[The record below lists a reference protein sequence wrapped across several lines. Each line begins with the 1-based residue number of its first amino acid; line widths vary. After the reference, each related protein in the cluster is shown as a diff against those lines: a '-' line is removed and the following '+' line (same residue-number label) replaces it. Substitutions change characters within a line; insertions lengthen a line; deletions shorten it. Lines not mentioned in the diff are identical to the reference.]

1 MPARELLYLCWIL
14 GQKSNLKTPK
24 GVPTKALVPSKI
36 CKHGNYGLLN
46 TFDAFKFFVY
56 KLQCFQGSLRQKKN
70 VQRVSVLNLIEI
82 SKDFLIFMYMLLKIT
97 ATRFDSEPSSGT
109 QGRSVRPGEKVRWK
123 SSSMG
128 RSPWVLTLTGPFPN
142 GQANAGSSLGTK
154 NALYYCAQSANSFS
168 WVLFVSSYTTAI
180 ISPQLRGSF
189 TKLS

>member
-1 MPARELLYLCWIL
+1 MR
-14 GQKSNLKTPK
+14 
-24 GVPTKALVPSKI
+24 
-36 CKHGNYGLLN
+36 LN
-46 TFDAFKFFVY
+46 FLFISCDVFKDLWG
-56 KLQCFQGSLRQKKN
+56 KKKN

-97 ATRFDSEPSSGT
+97 ATRFDSEPSFET
-109 QGRSVRPGEKVRWK
+109 QGRSVRPGEKARWK

-128 RSPWVLTLTGPFPN
+128 GSPWVLTLTGPFPN
-142 GQANAGSSLGTK
+142 GQANAGSWLGTK

>member
-1 MPARELLYLCWIL
+1 M
-14 GQKSNLKTPK
+14 
-24 GVPTKALVPSKI
+24 
-36 CKHGNYGLLN
+36 LLN
-46 TFDAFKFFVY
+46 FLFISCNIFKDLWG
-56 KLQCFQGSLRQKKN
+56 KKKN

-97 ATRFDSEPSSGT
+97 ATRFDSEPSSET
-109 QGRSVRPGEKVRWK
+109 QGRSVRPGEKARWK

-128 RSPWVLTLTGPFPN
+128 GSSWVLTLTGPFPN

>member
-1 MPARELLYLCWIL
+1 M
-14 GQKSNLKTPK
+14 
-24 GVPTKALVPSKI
+24 
-36 CKHGNYGLLN
+36 LLN
-46 TFDAFKFFVY
+46 FLFISCDVFKDLWG
-56 KLQCFQGSLRQKKN
+56 KKKN

-97 ATRFDSEPSSGT
+97 ATRFDSEPSSET
-109 QGRSVRPGEKVRWK
+109 QGRSVRPGEKARWK
-123 SSSMG
+123 ASSMG
-128 RSPWVLTLTGPFPN
+128 GSPWVLTLTGPFPN

>member
-1 MPARELLYLCWIL
+1 M
-14 GQKSNLKTPK
+14 
-24 GVPTKALVPSKI
+24 
-36 CKHGNYGLLN
+36 LLN
-46 TFDAFKFFVY
+46 FLFISCDVFKDLWG
-56 KLQCFQGSLRQKKN
+56 KKKN

-97 ATRFDSEPSSGT
+97 ATRFDSEPSSET
-109 QGRSVRPGEKVRWK
+109 QGRSVRPGEKARWK

-128 RSPWVLTLTGPFPN
+128 GSPWVLTLTGPFPN

-154 NALYYCAQSANSFS
+154 NALYYCAPSANSFS

>member
-1 MPARELLYLCWIL
+1 M
-14 GQKSNLKTPK
+14 
-24 GVPTKALVPSKI
+24 
-36 CKHGNYGLLN
+36 LLN
-46 TFDAFKFFVY
+46 FLFII
-56 KLQCFQGSLRQKKN
+56 KLQCFQGSLRQTKN

-97 ATRFDSEPSSGT
+97 ATRFDSELSSET
-109 QGRSVRPGEKVRWK
+109 QGRSVRPGEKARRK

-128 RSPWVLTLTGPFPN
+128 GSPCASWVLTLTGPFPN

>member
-1 MPARELLYLCWIL
+1 M
-14 GQKSNLKTPK
+14 
-24 GVPTKALVPSKI
+24 
-36 CKHGNYGLLN
+36 LLN
-46 TFDAFKFFVY
+46 FLFISCDVFKDLWG
-56 KLQCFQGSLRQKKN
+56 KKKN

-97 ATRFDSEPSSGT
+97 ATRFDSEPSSET
-109 QGRSVRPGEKVRWK
+109 QGRSVRPGEKARWK

-128 RSPWVLTLTGPFPN
+128 GSPWVLTLTGPFPN

>member
-1 MPARELLYLCWIL
+1 M
-14 GQKSNLKTPK
+14 
-24 GVPTKALVPSKI
+24 
-36 CKHGNYGLLN
+36 LLN
-46 TFDAFKFFVY
+46 FLFISCDVFKDLWG
-56 KLQCFQGSLRQKKN
+56 KKKN

-97 ATRFDSEPSSGT
+97 ATRFDSEPSSET
-109 QGRSVRPGEKVRWK
+109 QGRSVRPGEKARWK

-128 RSPWVLTLTGPFPN
+128 GSPWVLTLTGPFPN
-142 GQANAGSSLGTK
+142 GQANAGSWLGTK

>member
-1 MPARELLYLCWIL
+1 M
-14 GQKSNLKTPK
+14 
-24 GVPTKALVPSKI
+24 
-36 CKHGNYGLLN
+36 LLN
-46 TFDAFKFFVY
+46 FLFISCDVFKDLWG
-56 KLQCFQGSLRQKKN
+56 KKKN

-97 ATRFDSEPSSGT
+97 ATRFDSEPSSET
-109 QGRSVRPGEKVRWK
+109 QGRSVRPGEKARWK

-128 RSPWVLTLTGPFPN
+128 GSPWLLTLTGPFPN

-168 WVLFVSSYTTAI
+168 WVLFVSSYTIAI
-180 ISPQLRGSF
+180 ILPQLRGSF

>member
-1 MPARELLYLCWIL
+1 M
-14 GQKSNLKTPK
+14 
-24 GVPTKALVPSKI
+24 
-36 CKHGNYGLLN
+36 LLN
-46 TFDAFKFFVY
+46 FLFISCDVFKDLWG
-56 KLQCFQGSLRQKKN
+56 KKKN

-109 QGRSVRPGEKVRWK
+109 QGRSVRPGEKARWK

>member
-1 MPARELLYLCWIL
+1 M
-14 GQKSNLKTPK
+14 
-24 GVPTKALVPSKI
+24 
-36 CKHGNYGLLN
+36 LLN
-46 TFDAFKFFVY
+46 FLFISCDVFKDLWG
-56 KLQCFQGSLRQKKN
+56 KKKN

-109 QGRSVRPGEKVRWK
+109 QGRSVRPGEKARWK

-128 RSPWVLTLTGPFPN
+128 GSPWVLTLTGPFPN

-154 NALYYCAQSANSFS
+154 KGCNNCAQSANSFS

-180 ISPQLRGSF
+180 ISPQLRGLF

>member
-1 MPARELLYLCWIL
+1 M
-14 GQKSNLKTPK
+14 
-24 GVPTKALVPSKI
+24 
-36 CKHGNYGLLN
+36 LLN
-46 TFDAFKFFVY
+46 FLFISCDVFKDLWG
-56 KLQCFQGSLRQKKN
+56 KKKN

-97 ATRFDSEPSSGT
+97 ATRFDSEPSSET
-109 QGRSVRPGEKVRWK
+109 QGRSVRPGEKARWK

-128 RSPWVLTLTGPFPN
+128 GSPWVLTLTGPFPN

-168 WVLFVSSYTTAI
+168 WVLFVSSYTIAI
-180 ISPQLRGSF
+180 ILPQLRGSF